1 MLSVHNPS
9 LGSRVVP
16 TWGRP
21 PSSHRRSEALI
32 RATRTRT
39 LDLHPRLSPWHLL
52 TFRFLAVVFF
62 SWQQCRKEALLPAAS
77 CCHKTRTTC
86 LKLGP
91 TAMSHYHN
99 GLISWRLIKAFSGLF
114 QRSFHGSGWLDG
126 DTADEISRPSMQF
139 FRRRKSTPRCVLLL
153 CLINQPAIDLWS
165 TFHGPV
171 LHSRTHA
178 AAETRS
184 GWHGAEA
191 AAPSCRCADK
201 KNFGGRVRHSL
212 VMTLWMLSALFH
224 ACPNTEGQ
232 FEEPR
237 GGISPKYAGTDGDTH
252 RWSEPRRIKGGER
265 NKLSLIS
272 PSLSHVDF
280 IRRLS
285 CNSFVSLSW
294 SLTPSP
300 FQLLQQL

>member
-1 MLSVHNPS
+1 MLSVHNPT

-21 PSSHRRSEALI
+21 PSSRQRSEVLTQV
-32 RATRTRT
+32 TRTHT

-52 TFRFLAVVFF
+52 TFRFLFPTTT
-62 SWQQCRKEALLPAAS
+62 QEKQALLPAAS

-99 GLISWRLIKAFSGLF
+99 GLISWRLLKAFSSLF
-114 QRSFHGSGWLDG
+114 KRSFHGSGWVDG
-126 DTADEISRPSMQF
+126 DTADEISRPSMHF

-171 LHSRTHA
+171 LHSRSHA

-201 KNFGGRVRHSL
+201 KTLVAVCVTLLSWHFECYQLSFMLAQTQRASLRNPGEGSVQNMQGQMEIHIGG
-212 VMTLWMLSALFH
+212 
-224 ACPNTEGQ
+224 
-232 FEEPR
+232 
-237 GGISPKYAGTDGDTH
+237 
-252 RWSEPRRIKGGER
+252 
-265 NKLSLIS
+265 LSLGE
-272 PSLSHVDF
+272 
-280 IRRLS
+280 
-285 CNSFVSLSW
+285 
-294 SLTPSP
+294 
-300 FQLLQQL
+300 